1 MKIVFSAVDVKEMV
15 QLFLEEHTSF
25 ETDSLDIAIVDGQ
38 IHVGIDED
46 LDTVVTE
53 VQEEQLEL
61 DLMPAPIMPAPKKR
75 RGRKPKEVVVVESED
90 EAPIELATTVEEKV
104 EEVAE
109 EVTTAVEETVADLDE
124 QLVEAA
130 DNLFDEPVST
140 EEEHTATPVD
150 DVFDPSKPLFG

>member
-25 ETDSLDIAIVDGQ
+25 EATNLDIAIIDEQ

-53 VQEEQLEL
+53 VKGEQLEL
-61 DLMPAPIMPAPKKR
+61 DLEPAPKKR
-75 RGRKPKEVVVVESED
+75 RGRKPKEVAVVESD
-90 EAPIELATTVEEKV
+90 DDTPITTVEEKV
-104 EEVAE
+104 EEVVE
-109 EVTTAVEETVADLDE
+109 EVTTTVEETVADLDE

-130 DNLFDEPVST
+130 DNLFDEP
-140 EEEHTATPVD
+140 TPVED
-150 DVFDPSKPLFG
+150 EPAPVTNDLFDPSKPLFG

>member
-25 ETDSLDIAIVDGQ
+25 EATNLDIAIIDEQ

-46 LDTVVTE
+46 LDTVVPE

-61 DLMPAPIMPAPKKR
+61 DLTPAPKKR
-75 RGRKPKEVVVVESED
+75 RGRKPKEVVVVESD
-90 EAPIELATTVEEKV
+90 DDTPTTTVEKKV

-124 QLVEAA
+124 QLVEAS
-130 DNLFDEPVST
+130 DNLFDEPAHV
-140 EEEHTATPVD
+140 EDEPAPVTND
-150 DVFDPSKPLFG
+150 LFDPSKPLFG

>member
-25 ETDSLDIAIVDGQ
+25 ETDNLDVAIVDGQ

-46 LDTVVTE
+46 LDTVVPE

-61 DLMPAPIMPAPKKR
+61 DLTPAPKKR
-75 RGRKPKEVVVVESED
+75 RGRKPKEVVAAESDD

-109 EVTTAVEETVADLDE
+109 EVATAVEETVANLDE
-124 QLVEAA
+124 QLTEVA
-130 DNLFDEPVST
+130 DNLFDEPTT
-140 EEEHTATPVD
+140 EEDKPTTVTDEL
-150 DVFDPSKPLFG
+150 FDPSKPLFG

>member
-25 ETDSLDIAIVDGQ
+25 ETDNLDVAIVDGQ

-46 LDTVVTE
+46 LDTVVTK
-53 VQEEQLEL
+53 VKEEQLEL
-61 DLMPAPIMPAPKKR
+61 DLTPAPKKR
-75 RGRKPKEVVVVESED
+75 RGRKPKEVIVVESDD
-90 EAPIELATTVEEKV
+90 EAPIELTTTVEEKV

-109 EVTTAVEETVADLDE
+109 EVATTVEETVADLDE

-130 DNLFDEPVST
+130 DNLFDEPAPAEDEPTTVT
-140 EEEHTATPVD
+140 D
-150 DVFDPSKPLFG
+150 DLFDPSKPLFG

>member
-25 ETDSLDIAIVDGQ
+25 EATNLDIAIIDEQ

-46 LDTVVTE
+46 LDTVVPE

-61 DLMPAPIMPAPKKR
+61 DLTPAPKKR
-75 RGRKPKEVVVVESED
+75 RGRKPKEVVVVESD
-90 EAPIELATTVEEKV
+90 DDTPITTVEEKV

-109 EVTTAVEETVADLDE
+109 EVTTTIEETVADLDE

-130 DNLFDEPVST
+130 DNLFDEP
-140 EEEHTATPVD
+140 TPVED
-150 DVFDPSKPLFG
+150 EPAPVTNDLFDPSKPLFG